1 MIQLQFLN
9 RVLDTRD
16 ASLIV
21 INNLTEEYFS
31 DYLGEFRYIR
41 THLDTYGNV
50 PDKATFLSKFP
61 EFDVLTVN
69 ESDNYLIDELYQDR
83 NRRFLASTFNNIRK
97 LLNEGKTDEAMRVY
111 TNASNDMTQAM
122 HLDSVDLL
130 QDTSRYDA
138 YVDKCRDFSKYYI
151 KTGFKELDE
160 LIGGWDRNEELATIV
175 ARPGVGKSWILLMVA
190 KAALEQGLRVGIYSG
205 EMSEQ
210 KVGYRF
216 DTLVSHI
223 SNMGIMRGNSSIQND
238 YKNYIDG
245 LTERFSGCLKVITP
259 AMING
264 PAGVTALRAFVEK
277 EKLDILCIDQH
288 SLLEDDRKGR
298 TAVDKAANIS
308 RDLKNLQVLKKIP
321 VIAVSQQNRGATDDG
336 PSTANVAQSDRI
348 SQDSTVMVFL
358 EQKDGILTLNLVK
371 ARDSVNGK
379 KIHYA
384 YDFDK
389 GIFTYM
395 PEEGDPLSNDHCE
408 ELRREFEDDYAQG
421 DNVF

>member
-1 MIQLQFLN
+1 VIQLQFLN
-9 RVLDTRD
+9 KVLDTKD

-31 DYLGEFRYIR
+31 DYIGEFRFIR

-50 PDKATFLSKFP
+50 PDKESFLSKFP
-61 EFDVLTVN
+61 DFDIVTVT
-69 ESDNYLIDELYQDR
+69 ESDSYLIEELYQDR
-83 NRRFLASTFNNIRK
+83 NKRFLAKTFNSIRK
-97 LLNEGKTDEAMRVY
+97 LLNDGRTEEAMRVY
-111 TNASNDMTQAM
+111 TNASQDMTKGV
-122 HLDSVDLL
+122 HLDSVDLI
-130 QDTSRYDA
+130 QDTSRYDD
-138 YVDKCRDFSKYYI
+138 YVEKCQDFSKFYI
-151 KTGFKELDE
+151 KTGFRELDE

-175 ARPGVGKSWILLMVA
+175 ARPGIGKSWVLLLVA

-205 EMSEQ
+205 EMSEN

-223 SNMGIMRGNSSIQND
+223 SNSGIMRGNSSIQND
-238 YKNYIDG
+238 YKVYIDS
-245 LTERFSGCLKVITP
+245 LREKFSGCLKVITP

-277 EKLDILCIDQH
+277 ENLDILCVDQH
-288 SLLEDDRKGR
+288 SLLEDDRKAR
-298 TAVDKAANIS
+298 NPVDKAANIS

-321 VIAVSQQNRGATDDG
+321 IIAVSQQNRGATDEG
-336 PSTANVAQSDRI
+336 PSTSNVAQSDRI
-348 SQDSTVMVFL
+348 SQDSTVIVFL

-395 PEEGDPLSNDHCE
+395 PEEGDPLTNDHCDD
-408 ELRREFEDDYAQG
+408 LRKEFEYESASGDD
-421 DNVF
+421 VF

>member
-9 RVLDTRD
+9 RILDTKD
-16 ASLIV
+16 PSLIV
-21 INNLTEEYFS
+21 INNLTEDYFC
-31 DYLGEFRYIR
+31 DYLGEFRYIK

-50 PDKATFLSKFP
+50 PDKESFLNKFP
-61 EFDVLTVN
+61 DFDVLSVT
-69 ESDNYLIDELYQDR
+69 ETDTYLIDELYQDR
-83 NRRFLASTFNNIRK
+83 NKRFLAKTFNEIRK
-97 LLNEGKTDEAMRVY
+97 LLNEGKTEAAMSVY
-111 TNASNDMTQAM
+111 RQASQEMTKAI
-122 HLDSVDLL
+122 HLDCVDLV
-130 QDTSRYDA
+130 QDTSRYDD
-138 YVDKCRDFSKYYI
+138 YVEKCQDFSKFYI

-175 ARPGVGKSWILLMVA
+175 ARPGVGKSWVLLLVA

-205 EMSEQ
+205 EMSEN

-223 SNMGIMRGNSSIQND
+223 SNSGIMRGNSYIQNE
-238 YKNYIDG
+238 YKAYIDSLG
-245 LTERFSGCLKVITP
+245 DKFKGCLKVITP

-288 SLLEDDRKGR
+288 SLLEDDRKAR
-298 TAVDKAANIS
+298 NPVDKAANIS

-321 VIAVSQQNRGATDDG
+321 IIAVSQQNRGSVDDG

-348 SQDSTVMVFL
+348 SQDSTVIVFL

-395 PEEGDPLSNDHCE
+395 PEEGDPLNNSHCDD
-408 ELRREFEDDYAQG
+408 LRKEFEDEAPDG
-421 DNVF
+421 DDVF

>member
-1 MIQLQFLN
+1 LIQLQFLN

-31 DYLGEFRYIR
+31 DYLGEFRYIS

-50 PDKATFLSKFP
+50 PDKESFLSKFP
-61 EFDVLTVN
+61 EFDVLNVT
-69 ESDNYLIDELYQDR
+69 ETDSYLIDELYQDR
-83 NRRFLASTFNNIRK
+83 NKRFLARTFNNIRK
-97 LLNEGKTDEAMRVY
+97 LLNDGRTEEAMNVY
-111 TNASNDMTQAM
+111 TQASQDMTKAL
-122 HLDSVDLL
+122 HLDCVDIIR
-130 QDTSRYDA
+130 DTSRYDD
-138 YVDKCRDFSKYYI
+138 YVEKCKDFSKFYI
-151 KTGFKELDE
+151 RTGFKELDE

-175 ARPGVGKSWILLMVA
+175 ARPGVGKSWILLMIA

-205 EMSEQ
+205 EMSEN

-223 SNMGIMRGNSSIQND
+223 SNSGIMRGNSTLQNE
-238 YKNYIDG
+238 YKVYIDS
-245 LTERFSGCLKVITP
+245 LSEKFKGCLKVITP

-288 SLLEDDRKGR
+288 SLLEDDRR
-298 TAVDKAANIS
+298 ARNAVDKAANIS

-321 VIAVSQQNRGATDDG
+321 IIAVSQQNRSATDDG

-348 SQDSTVMVFL
+348 SQDSTVIVFL

-395 PEEGDPLSNDHCE
+395 PEESDPLSNSHCE
-408 ELRREFEDDYAQG
+408 ELRKEFEMESPQG
-421 DNVF
+421 EDVF

>member
-1 MIQLQFLN
+1 LIQLQFLN
-9 RVLDTRD
+9 RVLDNQD
-16 ASLIV
+16 SSLIV

-31 DYLGEFRYIR
+31 DYLGEFRYIK
-41 THLDTYGNV
+41 THLDSYGNI
-50 PDKATFLSKFP
+50 PDKASFLSKFP
-61 EFDVLTVN
+61 NFDVLNVT
-69 ESDNYLIDELYQDR
+69 ESDSYLIDELYQDR
-83 NRRFLASTFNNIRK
+83 NKRFLAKTFNNVRK
-97 LLNEGKTDEAMRVY
+97 LLNEGKVDEAMSAY
-111 TNASNDMTQAM
+111 TNASNDMTRAV
-122 HLDSVDLL
+122 HLDSVDLIK
-130 QDTSRYDA
+130 DTSRYDD
-138 YVDKCRDFSKYYI
+138 YVDKCQDFNKFYI

-205 EMSEQ
+205 EMSEN

-245 LTERFSGCLKVITP
+245 LQDKFTGCLKVITP

-288 SLLEDDRKGR
+288 SLLEDDRKAR
-298 TAVDKAANIS
+298 NTVDKAANIS

-321 VIAVSQQNRGATDDG
+321 IIAVSQQNRSSVDEG

-348 SQDSTVMVFL
+348 SQDSTVIVFL

-395 PEEGDPLSNDHCE
+395 PEEGDPLSNGHCE
-408 ELRREFEDDYAQG
+408 DLRREFESETPQG
-421 DNVF
+421 EDVF

>member
-1 MIQLQFLN
+1 LIQLQFLN

-50 PDKATFLSKFP
+50 PDKESFLSKFP
-61 EFDVLTVN
+61 EFDVLNVT
-69 ESDNYLIDELYQDR
+69 ETDSYLIDELYQDR
-83 NRRFLASTFNNIRK
+83 NKRFLARTFNNIRK
-97 LLNEGKTDEAMRVY
+97 LLNDGRTEEAMNVY
-111 TNASNDMTQAM
+111 TQASQDMTKAL
-122 HLDSVDLL
+122 HLDCVDIIR
-130 QDTSRYDA
+130 DTSRYDD
-138 YVDKCRDFSKYYI
+138 YVEKCKDFSKFYI
-151 KTGFKELDE
+151 RTGFKELDE

-175 ARPGVGKSWILLMVA
+175 ARPGVGKSWILLMIA

-205 EMSEQ
+205 EMSEN

-223 SNMGIMRGNSSIQND
+223 SNSGIMRGNSTLQNE
-238 YKNYIDG
+238 YKVYIDS
-245 LTERFSGCLKVITP
+245 LSEKFKGCLKVITP

-288 SLLEDDRKGR
+288 SLLEDDRR
-298 TAVDKAANIS
+298 ARNAVDKAANIS

-321 VIAVSQQNRGATDDG
+321 IIAVSQQNRSATDDG

-348 SQDSTVMVFL
+348 SQDSTVIVFL

-395 PEEGDPLSNDHCE
+395 PEESDPLSNSHCE
-408 ELRREFEDDYAQG
+408 ELRKEFEMESPQG
-421 DNVF
+421 EDVF

>member
-9 RVLDTRD
+9 RVLDTQD
-16 ASLIV
+16 SSLLV

-31 DYLGEFRYIR
+31 DYLGEFKYIK
-41 THLDTYGNV
+41 THLDTYGNI
-50 PDKATFLSKFP
+50 PDKASFLSKFP
-61 EFDVLTVN
+61 NFDVLSVT
-69 ESDNYLIDELYQDR
+69 ETDSYLIDELYQDR
-83 NRRFLASTFNNIRK
+83 NKRFLAKTFNNVRK
-97 LLNEGKTDEAMRVY
+97 LLNEGKVDEAMNAY
-111 TNASNDMTQAM
+111 TSASSDMTQAI
-122 HLDSVDLL
+122 HLDSVDLIR
-130 QDTSRYDA
+130 DTSRYDA
-138 YVDKCRDFSKYYI
+138 YVDKCQDFSKFYI

-160 LIGGWDRNEELATIV
+160 MIGGWDRNEELATIV
-175 ARPGVGKSWILLMVA
+175 ARPGVGKSWVLLMVA

-205 EMSEQ
+205 EMSEH

-223 SNMGIMRGNSSIQND
+223 SNMGIMRGNSTIQND
-238 YKNYIDG
+238 YKNYIDS
-245 LTERFSGCLKVITP
+245 LQTNFTGCLKVITP

-288 SLLEDDRKGR
+288 SLLEDDRKAR
-298 TAVDKAANIS
+298 NPVDKAANIS

-321 VIAVSQQNRGATDDG
+321 IIAVSQQNRGATDDG

-348 SQDSTVMVFL
+348 SQDSTVIVFL

-371 ARDSVNGK
+371 SRDSVNGK

-395 PEEGDPLSNDHCE
+395 PEEGDPLSNSHCE
-408 ELRREFEDDYAQG
+408 DLRREFENEPTQG
-421 DNVF
+421 DDVF